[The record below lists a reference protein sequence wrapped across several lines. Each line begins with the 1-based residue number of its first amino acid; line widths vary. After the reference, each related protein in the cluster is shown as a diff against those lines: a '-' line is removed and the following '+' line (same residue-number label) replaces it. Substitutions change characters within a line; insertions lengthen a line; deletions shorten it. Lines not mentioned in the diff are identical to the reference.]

1 MAVSP
6 KAGTEQREDQ
16 HLHVVAEHRLLVVK
30 GGEDARGR
38 LQGGWEDRQSLT
50 GQSISVER
58 GERGEARWVRRGSQ
72 AGLWEALSKSQAA
85 LTPLEEWL

>member
-1 MAVSP
+1 MALSP
-6 KAGTEQREDQ
+6 KVATEQRKDQ
-16 HLHVVAEHRLLVVK
+16 HLHIVAEHTVLIVK
-30 GGEDARGR
+30 GGEDDRGR